1 VATPIDQ
8 DSVQDDVYHLSQL
21 LAAADQMIW
30 DQPFDSI
37 DAVTVRRLASMI
49 RIAMTLADTAQRN
62 LNEDFDALAREAAN
76 AQEAA

>member
-1 VATPIDQ
+1 MAEPISQ

-37 DAVTVRRLASMI
+37 DALTVRRLASLI
-49 RIAMTLADTAQRN
+49 RIAMTLADTAQRQLN
-62 LNEDFDALAREAAN
+62 LDFDALAREAA
-76 AQEAA
+76 EAEETA